1 MISHW
6 GRGMR
11 GTDSLCLSWQLR
23 ESLSEE
29 VAFKLAPADQKEQT
43 AKGRAGARPWEAHLC
58 LWHWS
63 GQ

>member
-11 GTDSLCLSWQLR
+11 RTDSLCHSCQVR

-29 VAFKLAPADQKEQT
+29 VAFKLATADQKEQR
-43 AKGRAGARPWEAHLC
+43 AKGRAGARPWEAHL
-58 LWHWS
+58 
-63 GQ
+63 

>member
-11 GTDSLCLSWQLR
+11 RTDSLCLSWQVR

-43 AKGRAGARPWEAHLC
+43 AKGRAGARPWEAHL
-58 LWHWS
+58 
-63 GQ
+63 